1 MKKCTNCNKVFDDD
15 KMFCP
20 QCGCPLTSA
29 TASATGEAAGRSG
42 SDENMN
48 TPEQVVMSA
57 QDSPREGRKPTA
69 RGLIVAGLAVAGIIL
84 LGTVPLSGIA
94 LLLIF
99 GGIFLV
105 WRMKCRK

>member
-1 MKKCTNCNKVFDDD
+1 MKKCTNCNKEFDDD

-20 QCGCPLTSA
+20 QCGCPLISVAAFA
-29 TASATGEAAGRSG
+29 TYEAAGRSG
-42 SDENMN
+42 ADKNTN
-48 TPEQVVMSA
+48 TPEQMAMSA

-69 RGLIVAGLAVAGIIL
+69 RGLIVAGLVVAGIIL

-99 GGIFLV
+99 GGIFAV
-105 WRMKCRK
+105 WRMKSRK